1 MPVPVNKKV
10 KSNRRKPKPELV
22 ESLTPLQ
29 QAFVAVMA
37 ADPQMNASAA
47 VLKAGYK
54 VKKSNASAFA
64 SNLLANPVVKKALD
78 HAIYKRLWGYNVTAD
93 RVIREVAAL
102 ALSSSKDFFAPD
114 KTPLHPLDMPEE
126 AARACKS
133 VRVSYTENMDEVG
146 NFNQVRNVEVQPY
159 DKTAPLQMLMRH
171 LGIDGTTKIQGQLDA
186 NISGGVSVQ
195 LDLGQVLLE
204 LEKSRVV
211 DADTY
216 KITESKEQAS
226 GQEAETRDA
235 DADPD
240 GG

>member
-1 MPVPVNKKV
+1 MPVPVPSKKPRP
-10 KSNRRKPKPELV
+10 NRRKPKPELV
-22 ESLTPLQ
+22 EELTPLQ
-29 QAFVAVMA
+29 QAFVACMA
-37 ADPQMNASAA
+37 ADPQMNATQA

-54 VKKSNASAFA
+54 VKSSNASAFA
-64 SNLLANPVVKKALD
+64 SNLMANPVVKKALD

-126 AARACKS
+126 VARACRS
-133 VRVSYTENMDEVG
+133 VRVSYTESMDEVG

-159 DKTAPLQMLMRH
+159 DKTVPLQMLMRH

-186 NISGGVSVQ
+186 NINGQVGVQ
-195 LDLGQVLLE
+195 LDLGQLLLD

-211 DADTY
+211 DADTF
-216 KITESKEQAS
+216 KVTEQSNE
-226 GQEAETRDA
+226 GETDERVSEEVD
-235 DADPD
+235 
-240 GG
+240 

>member
-1 MPVPVNKKV
+1 MPAPASKKIKPNR
-10 KSNRRKPKPELV
+10 KSVKPEKL
-22 ESLTPLQ
+22 EALTLKQ
-29 QAFVAVMA
+29 QEFIAVLS
-37 ADPQMNASAA
+37 ADPQMNGTEAA
-47 VLKAGYK
+47 LKVYAC
-54 VKKSNASAFA
+54 KSRTNASKIA
-64 SNLLANPVVKKALD
+64 SQLLGNPVVKKALD

-126 AARACKS
+126 AARACRS
-133 VRVSYTENMDEVG
+133 VRVSYTESMDEVG

-159 DKTAPLQMLMRH
+159 DKTVPLQMLMRH
-171 LGIDGTTKIQGQLDA
+171 LGIDGTTKIQSQLDA

-195 LDLGQVLLE
+195 LDLGQVLLD

-226 GQEAETRDA
+226 GQEAETGDA

-240 GG
+240 GR